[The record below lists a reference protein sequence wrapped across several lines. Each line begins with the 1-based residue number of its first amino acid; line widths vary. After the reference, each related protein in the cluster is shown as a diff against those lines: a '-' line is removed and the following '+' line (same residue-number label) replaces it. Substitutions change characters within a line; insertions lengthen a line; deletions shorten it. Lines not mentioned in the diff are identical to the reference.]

1 MRETLHLSVSASCL
15 NRTGISDLVCHR
27 ELLYRPKE
35 ENTCIFFFNVD
46 NMLEILHFEVR
57 NALESTAKLLT
68 EQIKEL
74 LFCLERK
81 DPDYSIKTLT

>member
-1 MRETLHLSVSASCL
+1 MTLSA
-15 NRTGISDLVCHR
+15 T
-27 ELLYRPKE
+27 
-35 ENTCIFFFNVD
+35 ENCCTDQKKKIHVFFFNID

-74 LFCLERK
+74 LF
-81 DPDYSIKTLT
+81 